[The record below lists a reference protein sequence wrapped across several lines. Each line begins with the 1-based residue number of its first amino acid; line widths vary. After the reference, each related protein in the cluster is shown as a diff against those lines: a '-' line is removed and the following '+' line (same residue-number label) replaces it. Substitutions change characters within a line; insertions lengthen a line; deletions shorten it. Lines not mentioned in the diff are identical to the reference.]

1 MNIALNR
8 TKYKS
13 SWFKFA
19 SKKNII
25 DDNRTITLNYR
36 SMRILD
42 YLGVW
47 EKLPKPPNPIHTIK
61 VAKNFPKTRNDWL
74 LNWKNEIR
82 PMAYVVYNKNLQNI
96 FTKIN
101 KKVDT
106 ITIKSVKK
114 QNNNILLEDNSNNKY
129 IPDLTIGCDGSNSI
143 FHKLFNINKFNTTT
157 NQIAIVANL
166 QTEKKTNH
174 TAYQRFLPDG
184 PLALM
189 PISDYECSMV
199 WTLSNHTFKNISK
212 NNNLF
217 NKHINESFGSELGTL
232 SLNSKISNWYLNT
245 FYLPKISYPS
255 LALIGEAAH
264 VIHPLAG
271 MGFNLNIS
279 DIKIIQNCLDSAF
292 KLGLNPDHNFVLSEY
307 EKKRS
312 FEIKSFTL
320 STHLLNKLFSNNFNY
335 LSFLIELGMIG
346 LNKTN
351 FKNIFMKIADGSF
364 FSSND
369 FYEK

>member
-1 MNIALNR
+1 
-8 TKYKS
+8 
-13 SWFKFA
+13 
-19 SKKNII
+19 
-25 DDNRTITLNYR
+25 
-36 SMRILD
+36 
-42 YLGVW
+42 
-47 EKLPKPPNPIHTIK
+47 
-61 VAKNFPKTRNDWL
+61 
-74 LNWKNEIR
+74 
-82 PMAYVVYNKNLQNI
+82 
-96 FTKIN
+96 
-101 KKVDT
+101 
-106 ITIKSVKK
+106 
-114 QNNNILLEDNSNNKY
+114 
-129 IPDLTIGCDGSNSI
+129 
-143 FHKLFNINKFNTTT
+143 
-157 NQIAIVANL
+157 
-166 QTEKKTNH
+166 
-174 TAYQRFLPDG
+174 
-184 PLALM
+184 M

-199 WTLSNHTFKNISK
+199 WTLSNYAFKNISK

-312 FEIKSFTL
+312 FEIKSFTI
-320 STHLLNKLFSNNFNY
+320 STHLLNKLFSNNFSY